1 MYKNVLIALIGVL
14 YLSGCASIAIPGDEL
29 CQTDFLECVEEPQ
42 KVELPTY
49 RKLRYLPPA
58 ENMPV
63 VAVYQFTDGTGQRKS
78 QDNVASFSTAVTQD
92 GKSLLIDALKAAG
105 SGENPKGTWFRVV
118 ERGLGLDNL
127 VRERQIVRSTRSE
140 TAKQAGLEE
149 FQELQPMLFAGI
161 ILEGGI
167 VGYDSNTAAGG
178 LGARFFGIGSSTE
191 YRVDTVTVAMRVI
204 LVNTGEVLLSVAT
217 EKSIASIK
225 TGQNVF
231 KFLDLGT
238 KALELERGNSINEPV
253 NYATRAA
260 IEQAVI
266 ELVYQGANKGLWSFQ
281 GKVK

>member
-1 MYKNVLIALIGVL
+1 MEGVGIFMLLIMAFCTLSSCNMQADGVV
-14 YLSGCASIAIPGDEL
+14 SIDQPPVEQVNPLKDKLDEVPEL
-29 CQTDFLECVEEPQ
+29 GGEPI
-42 KVELPTY
+42 T
-49 RKLRYLPPA
+49 
-58 ENMPV
+58 
-63 VAVYQFTDGTGQRKS
+63 VAVYNFSDMTGQRKPSSKMS
-78 QDNVASFSTAVTQD
+78 QLSSAVSQGTQVWVI
-92 GKSLLIDALKAAG
+92 KALQDVG
-105 SGENPKGTWFRVV
+105 NGTWFKVV
-118 ERGLGLDNL
+118 ERGNLDAL
-127 VRERQIVRSTRSE
+127 VKERQLIRSTRE
-140 TAKQAGLEE
+140 VYGEKNVTLKPL
-149 FQELQPMLFAGI
+149 LFAGLI
-161 ILEGGI
+161 IEGGI

-266 ELVYQGANKGLWSFQ
+266 ELVYQGANKGLLSFQ
-281 GKVK
+281 GNVK

>member
-1 MYKNVLIALIGVL
+1 MEGVGIFML
-14 YLSGCASIAIPGDEL
+14 LMMAFCTLSSCNMQADGVVSIDQPAIEQVNPLKDKLDEVPEL
-29 CQTDFLECVEEPQ
+29 GGEPI
-42 KVELPTY
+42 TI
-49 RKLRYLPPA
+49 
-58 ENMPV
+58 
-63 VAVYQFTDGTGQRKS
+63 AVYNFSDMTGQRKPSSKMS
-78 QDNVASFSTAVTQD
+78 QLSSAVSQGTQVWVI
-92 GKSLLIDALKAAG
+92 KALQDVG
-105 SGENPKGTWFRVV
+105 NGTWFKVV
-118 ERGLGLDNL
+118 ERGNLDAL
-127 VRERQIVRSTRSE
+127 VKERQLIRSTRE
-140 TAKQAGLEE
+140 VYGEKNVTLKPL
-149 FQELQPMLFAGI
+149 LFAGLI
-161 ILEGGI
+161 IEGGI

>member
-1 MYKNVLIALIGVL
+1 MDGVGVFML
-14 YLSGCASIAIPGDEL
+14 LMLAFCTLSSCNMQADGIVSIDQPPIEQVNPLKDKLNAVPELGGDPI
-29 CQTDFLECVEEPQ
+29 T
-42 KVELPTY
+42 
-49 RKLRYLPPA
+49 
-58 ENMPV
+58 
-63 VAVYQFTDGTGQRKS
+63 VAVYSFSDMTGQRKPSSKMS
-78 QDNVASFSTAVTQD
+78 QLSSAVSQGAEVWVIKALQD
-92 GKSLLIDALKAAG
+92 VGNS
-105 SGENPKGTWFRVV
+105 TWFKVV
-118 ERGLGLDNL
+118 ERGNLDAL
-127 VRERQIVRSTRSE
+127 VKERQLIRSTRE
-140 TAKQAGLEE
+140 VYGEKNVTLKPL
-149 FQELQPMLFAGI
+149 LFAGLI
-161 ILEGGI
+161 IEGGI

-204 LVNTGEVLLSVAT
+204 LVATGEVLLSVAT

>member
-1 MYKNVLIALIGVL
+1 MEGVGIFMLLIMAFCTLSSCNMQADGVV
-14 YLSGCASIAIPGDEL
+14 SIDQPPIEQVNPLKDRLDKVPEL
-29 CQTDFLECVEEPQ
+29 GGEPI
-42 KVELPTY
+42 T
-49 RKLRYLPPA
+49 
-58 ENMPV
+58 
-63 VAVYQFTDGTGQRKS
+63 VAVYNFSDMTGQRKPSSKMS
-78 QDNVASFSTAVTQD
+78 QLSSAVSQGTQVWVI
-92 GKSLLIDALKAAG
+92 KALQDVG
-105 SGENPKGTWFRVV
+105 NGTWFKVV
-118 ERGLGLDNL
+118 ERGNLDAL
-127 VRERQIVRSTRSE
+127 VKERQLIRSTRE
-140 TAKQAGLEE
+140 VYGEKNVTLKPL
-149 FQELQPMLFAGI
+149 LFAGLI
-161 ILEGGI
+161 IEGGI
-167 VGYDSNTAAGG
+167 VGYDSNTASGG
-178 LGARFFGIGSSTE
+178 LGARFFGVGSSTE

-204 LVNTGEVLLSVAT
+204 MVSTGEVLLSVAT

>member
-1 MYKNVLIALIGVL
+1 MEGIGIFMLLIMAFCTLSSCNMQADGVV
-14 YLSGCASIAIPGDEL
+14 SIDQPAIEQVNPLKDKLDEVPEL
-29 CQTDFLECVEEPQ
+29 GGEPI
-42 KVELPTY
+42 TI
-49 RKLRYLPPA
+49 
-58 ENMPV
+58 
-63 VAVYQFTDGTGQRKS
+63 AVYNFSDMTGQRKPSSKMS
-78 QDNVASFSTAVTQD
+78 QLSSAVSQGTQVWVI
-92 GKSLLIDALKAAG
+92 KALQDVG
-105 SGENPKGTWFRVV
+105 NGTWFKVV
-118 ERGLGLDNL
+118 ERGNLDAL
-127 VRERQIVRSTRSE
+127 VKERQLIRSTRE
-140 TAKQAGLEE
+140 VYGEKNVTLKPL
-149 FQELQPMLFAGI
+149 LFAGLI
-161 ILEGGI
+161 IEGGI

-260 IEQAVI
+260 IEQGVI

>member
-1 MYKNVLIALIGVL
+1 MEGVGIFML
-14 YLSGCASIAIPGDEL
+14 LMMAFCTLSSCNMQADGVVSIEQPPIEQVNPLKDRLDEVPEL
-29 CQTDFLECVEEPQ
+29 GGEPI
-42 KVELPTY
+42 T
-49 RKLRYLPPA
+49 
-58 ENMPV
+58 
-63 VAVYQFTDGTGQRKS
+63 VAVYNFSDMTGQRKPSSKMS
-78 QDNVASFSTAVTQD
+78 QLSSAVSQGTQVWVI
-92 GKSLLIDALKAAG
+92 KALQDVG
-105 SGENPKGTWFRVV
+105 NGTWFKVV
-118 ERGLGLDNL
+118 ERGNLDAL
-127 VRERQIVRSTRSE
+127 VKERQLIRSTRE
-140 TAKQAGLEE
+140 VYGEKNVTLKPL
-149 FQELQPMLFAGI
+149 LFAGLI
-161 ILEGGI
+161 IEGGI

-191 YRVDTVTVAMRVI
+191 YRIDTVTVAMRVI

>member
-1 MYKNVLIALIGVL
+1 MEGVGIFML
-14 YLSGCASIAIPGDEL
+14 LMMAFCTLSSCNMQADGVVSIEQPPIEQVNPLKDKLDEVPEL
-29 CQTDFLECVEEPQ
+29 GGEPI
-42 KVELPTY
+42 T
-49 RKLRYLPPA
+49 
-58 ENMPV
+58 
-63 VAVYQFTDGTGQRKS
+63 VAVYNFSDMTGQRKPSSKMS
-78 QDNVASFSTAVTQD
+78 QLSSAVSQGTQVWVI
-92 GKSLLIDALKAAG
+92 KALQDVG
-105 SGENPKGTWFRVV
+105 NGTWFKVV
-118 ERGLGLDNL
+118 ERGNLDAL
-127 VRERQIVRSTRSE
+127 VKERQLIRSTRE
-140 TAKQAGLEE
+140 VYGEKNVTLKPL
-149 FQELQPMLFAGI
+149 LFAGLI
-161 ILEGGI
+161 IEGGI

>member
-1 MYKNVLIALIGVL
+1 MK
-14 YLSGCASIAIPGDEL
+14 
-29 CQTDFLECVEEPQ
+29 
-42 KVELPTY
+42 
-49 RKLRYLPPA
+49 
-58 ENMPV
+58 
-63 VAVYQFTDGTGQRKS
+63 
-78 QDNVASFSTAVTQD
+78 
-92 GKSLLIDALKAAG
+92 
-105 SGENPKGTWFRVV
+105 
-118 ERGLGLDNL
+118 
-127 VRERQIVRSTRSE
+127 ERQLIRSTRE
-140 TAKQAGLEE
+140 VYGEKNVTLKPL
-149 FQELQPMLFAGI
+149 LFAGLI
-161 ILEGGI
+161 IEGGI

-204 LVNTGEVLLSVAT
+204 LVATGEVLLSVAT

-266 ELVYQGANKGLWSFQ
+266 ELVYQGANKDLWSFQ

>member
-1 MYKNVLIALIGVL
+1 MEGVGVFML
-14 YLSGCASIAIPGDEL
+14 LMLAFCTLSSCNMQADGVVSIDQPPIEQVNPLKDKLDEVPEL
-29 CQTDFLECVEEPQ
+29 GGEPI
-42 KVELPTY
+42 T
-49 RKLRYLPPA
+49 
-58 ENMPV
+58 
-63 VAVYQFTDGTGQRKS
+63 VAVYNFSDMTGQRKPSSKMS
-78 QDNVASFSTAVTQD
+78 QLSSAVSQGTQVWVI
-92 GKSLLIDALKAAG
+92 KALQDVG
-105 SGENPKGTWFRVV
+105 NGTWFKVV
-118 ERGLGLDNL
+118 ERGNLDAL
-127 VRERQIVRSTRSE
+127 VKERQLIRSTRE
-140 TAKQAGLEE
+140 VYGEKNVTLKPL
-149 FQELQPMLFAGI
+149 LFAGLI
-161 ILEGGI
+161 IEGGI

>member
-1 MYKNVLIALIGVL
+1 MEGLGVFALLMLVFCTLSSCNMQADGVVNINQPPMEQVNPLKDKLDNV
-14 YLSGCASIAIPGDEL
+14 PEL
-29 CQTDFLECVEEPQ
+29 GGEPI
-42 KVELPTY
+42 T
-49 RKLRYLPPA
+49 
-58 ENMPV
+58 
-63 VAVYQFTDGTGQRKS
+63 VAVYNFSDMTGQRKPSSKMS
-78 QDNVASFSTAVTQD
+78 QLSSAVSQGSQVWVIKALQD
-92 GKSLLIDALKAAG
+92 VG
-105 SGENPKGTWFRVV
+105 NGTWFKVV
-118 ERGLGLDNL
+118 ERGNLDAL
-127 VRERQIVRSTRSE
+127 VKERQLIRSTRE
-140 TAKQAGLEE
+140 VYGEKNVTLKPL
-149 FQELQPMLFAGI
+149 LFAGLI
-161 ILEGGI
+161 IEGGI
-167 VGYDSNTAAGG
+167 VGYDSNTASGG
-178 LGARFFGIGSSTE
+178 LGARFFGVGSSTE

-204 LVNTGEVLLSVAT
+204 MVSTGEVLLSVAT

>member
-1 MYKNVLIALIGVL
+1 MEGIGIFMLLIMAFCTLSSCNMQADGVV
-14 YLSGCASIAIPGDEL
+14 SIDQPAIEQVNPLKDKLDEVPEL
-29 CQTDFLECVEEPQ
+29 GGEPI
-42 KVELPTY
+42 TI
-49 RKLRYLPPA
+49 
-58 ENMPV
+58 
-63 VAVYQFTDGTGQRKS
+63 AVYNFSDMTGQRKPSSKMS
-78 QDNVASFSTAVTQD
+78 QLSSAVSQGTQVWVI
-92 GKSLLIDALKAAG
+92 KALQDVG
-105 SGENPKGTWFRVV
+105 NGTWFKVV
-118 ERGLGLDNL
+118 ERGNLDAL
-127 VRERQIVRSTRSE
+127 VKERQLIRSTRE
-140 TAKQAGLEE
+140 VYGEKNVTLKPL
-149 FQELQPMLFAGI
+149 LFAGLI
-161 ILEGGI
+161 IEGGI

>member
-1 MYKNVLIALIGVL
+1 MEGVGIFML
-14 YLSGCASIAIPGDEL
+14 LMMAFCTLSSCNMQADGVVSIDQPPLEQVNPLKDKLDEVPEL
-29 CQTDFLECVEEPQ
+29 GGEPI
-42 KVELPTY
+42 T
-49 RKLRYLPPA
+49 
-58 ENMPV
+58 
-63 VAVYQFTDGTGQRKS
+63 VAVYNFSDMTGQRKPSSKMS
-78 QDNVASFSTAVTQD
+78 QLSSAVSQGTQVWVI
-92 GKSLLIDALKAAG
+92 KALQDVG
-105 SGENPKGTWFRVV
+105 NGTWFKVV
-118 ERGLGLDNL
+118 ERGNLDAL
-127 VRERQIVRSTRSE
+127 VKERQLIRSTRE
-140 TAKQAGLEE
+140 VYGEKNVTLKPL
-149 FQELQPMLFAGI
+149 LFAGLI
-161 ILEGGI
+161 IEGGI

-191 YRVDTVTVAMRVI
+191 YRIDTVTVAMRVI

>member
-1 MYKNVLIALIGVL
+1 MEGVGIFMLLIMAFCTLSSCNMQADGVV
-14 YLSGCASIAIPGDEL
+14 SIDQPPVEQVNPLKDKLDEVPEL
-29 CQTDFLECVEEPQ
+29 GGEPI
-42 KVELPTY
+42 T
-49 RKLRYLPPA
+49 
-58 ENMPV
+58 
-63 VAVYQFTDGTGQRKS
+63 VAVYNFSDMTGQRKPSSKMS
-78 QDNVASFSTAVTQD
+78 QLSSAVSQGTQVWVI
-92 GKSLLIDALKAAG
+92 KALQDVG
-105 SGENPKGTWFRVV
+105 NGTWFKVV
-118 ERGLGLDNL
+118 ERGNLDAL
-127 VRERQIVRSTRSE
+127 VKERQLIRSTRE
-140 TAKQAGLEE
+140 VYGEKNVTLKPL
-149 FQELQPMLFAGI
+149 LFAGLI
-161 ILEGGI
+161 IEGGI

>member
-1 MYKNVLIALIGVL
+1 MEGLGVFALLMLVFCTLSSCNMQADGVVNINQPPMEQVNPLKDKLDNV
-14 YLSGCASIAIPGDEL
+14 PEL
-29 CQTDFLECVEEPQ
+29 GGEPI
-42 KVELPTY
+42 T
-49 RKLRYLPPA
+49 
-58 ENMPV
+58 
-63 VAVYQFTDGTGQRKS
+63 VAVYNFSDMTGQRKPSSKMS
-78 QDNVASFSTAVTQD
+78 QLSSAVSQGTQVWVI
-92 GKSLLIDALKAAG
+92 KALQEVG
-105 SGENPKGTWFRVV
+105 NGTWFKVV
-118 ERGLGLDNL
+118 ERGNLDAL
-127 VRERQIVRSTRSE
+127 VKERQLIRSTRE
-140 TAKQAGLEE
+140 VYGEKNVTLKPL
-149 FQELQPMLFAGI
+149 LFAGLI
-161 ILEGGI
+161 IEGGI
-167 VGYDSNTAAGG
+167 VGYDSNTTSGG
-178 LGARFFGIGSSTE
+178 LGSRFFGIGSSTE

-204 LVNTGEVLLSVAT
+204 MVSTGEVLLSVAT

>member
-1 MYKNVLIALIGVL
+1 MEGVGIFML
-14 YLSGCASIAIPGDEL
+14 LMMAFCTLSSCNMQADGVVSIDQPPLEQVNPLKDKLDEVPEL
-29 CQTDFLECVEEPQ
+29 GGEPI
-42 KVELPTY
+42 T
-49 RKLRYLPPA
+49 
-58 ENMPV
+58 
-63 VAVYQFTDGTGQRKS
+63 VAVYNFSDMTGQRKPSSKMS
-78 QDNVASFSTAVTQD
+78 QLSSAVSQGTQVWVI
-92 GKSLLIDALKAAG
+92 KALQDVG
-105 SGENPKGTWFRVV
+105 NGTWFKVV
-118 ERGLGLDNL
+118 ERGNLDAL
-127 VRERQIVRSTRSE
+127 VKERQLIRSTRE
-140 TAKQAGLEE
+140 VYGEKNVTLKPL
-149 FQELQPMLFAGI
+149 LFAGLI
-161 ILEGGI
+161 IEGGI

>member
-1 MYKNVLIALIGVL
+1 MEGVGIFMLLIMAFCTLSSCNMQADGVV
-14 YLSGCASIAIPGDEL
+14 SIDQPPIEQVNPLKDRLDKVPEL
-29 CQTDFLECVEEPQ
+29 GGEPI
-42 KVELPTY
+42 T
-49 RKLRYLPPA
+49 
-58 ENMPV
+58 
-63 VAVYQFTDGTGQRKS
+63 VAVYNFSDMTGQRKPSSKMS
-78 QDNVASFSTAVTQD
+78 QLSSAVSQGSQVWVIKALQD
-92 GKSLLIDALKAAG
+92 VG
-105 SGENPKGTWFRVV
+105 NGTWFKVV
-118 ERGLGLDNL
+118 ERGNLDAL
-127 VRERQIVRSTRSE
+127 VKERQLIRSTRE
-140 TAKQAGLEE
+140 VYGEKNVTLKPL
-149 FQELQPMLFAGI
+149 LFAGLI
-161 ILEGGI
+161 IEGGI